1 MKPMEIAQVE
11 RVPVLPS
18 SDEREVEVVEPKY
31 PRSQVPYYSSRT
43 QGVKGLYK
51 CGLWNKRKKVTEKE
65 RNLRKAKY
73 SCSNRIT
80 RMNIST
86 FGKGDR
92 ARS

>member
-18 SDEREVEVVEPKY
+18 SDEREVEPKY